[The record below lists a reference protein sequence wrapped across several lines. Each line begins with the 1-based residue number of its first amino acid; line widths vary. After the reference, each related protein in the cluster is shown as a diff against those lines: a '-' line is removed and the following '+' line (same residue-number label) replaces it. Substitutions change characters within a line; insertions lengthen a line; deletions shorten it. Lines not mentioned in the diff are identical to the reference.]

1 VAAPTKTAAVVAAGV
16 LALGAGLGIAT
27 TAYADPTPV
36 PIPTSAPT
44 DVPDPQSPQTE
55 PPGLPN
61 NPADPNNPGVPNNPA
76 DPNNPGVPN
85 NPADPN
91 NPGVPNNPA
100 DPNNPGGPT
109 GEEALVEELSR
120 MLGVDEETIRAG
132 LEELR
137 ATYGPQLKAELE
149 AQLDEAVR
157 NGSLTQA
164 EADALQ
170 KMIEQGVSSFLR

>member
-1 VAAPTKTAAVVAAGV
+1 VAAPTKTAAVIASGV

-27 TAYADPTPV
+27 TAYADPMPV
-36 PIPTSAPT
+36 PIPTTAPT
-44 DVPDPQSPQTE
+44 DVPVPQSPQTE
-55 PPGLPN
+55 P
-61 NPADPNNPGVPNNPA
+61 PGVPNNPA

-91 NPGVPNNPA
+91 NPGIPNNPGDPA

-109 GEEALVEELSR
+109 GEDALVEELSR
-120 MLGVDEETIRAG
+120 MLGVDQETIRAG

-157 NGSLTQA
+157 NGTLTQA
-164 EADALQ
+164 DADALQ
-170 KMIEQGVSSFLR
+170 KMIEQGMSSFVR

>member
-91 NPGVPNNPA
+91 NPG
-100 DPNNPGGPT
+100 GPT

-149 AQLDEAVR
+149 AQLAEAVR

-170 KMIEQGVSSFLR
+170 KMVEQGVSSFLR

>member
-55 PPGLPN
+55 PPGL
-61 NPADPNNPGVPNNPA
+61 PNNPA

>member
-91 NPGVPNNPA
+91 NPG
-100 DPNNPGGPT
+100 GPT

-137 ATYGPQLKAELE
+137 ATYGPQLKAESE
-149 AQLDEAVR
+149 AQLAEAVR

>member
-91 NPGVPNNPA
+91 NPG
-100 DPNNPGGPT
+100 GPT

-157 NGSLTQA
+157 NGTLTQA

-170 KMIEQGVSSFLR
+170 RMIEEGVSNSLR

>member
-91 NPGVPNNPA
+91 NPG
-100 DPNNPGGPT
+100 GPT

-149 AQLDEAVR
+149 AQLAEAVR

>member
-1 VAAPTKTAAVVAAGV
+1 VAAPTKTAAVVASGV

-44 DVPDPQSPQTE
+44 DVPGPQSPQTE
-55 PPGLPN
+55 PR
-61 NPADPNNPGVPNNPA
+61 GVPDNPA

-149 AQLDEAVR
+149 AQLAEAVR